1 MGVVL
6 LFMRLCSPF
15 KPGGLL
21 SACLR
26 DRRIERPCLLALVIL
41 VEDLCGRVSA
51 CYNEGMVTPV
61 IARRFLSTNKHTA
74 RGTVWKTV
82 GLDCNDKHAHVPT
95 AIQRLFTIGCLH
107 LLADEG
113 FCIS

>member
-1 MGVVL
+1 
-6 LFMRLCSPF
+6 MRLCSPF

-61 IARRFLSTNKHTA
+61 IAHQFLLTNKHSA
-74 RGTVWKTV
+74 RGTIWKRV
-82 GLDCNDKHAHVPT
+82 GMQVFPGTARPT
-95 AIQRLFTIGCLH
+95 P
-107 LLADEG
+107 
-113 FCIS
+113 FCYYISLCRHTTNVHSSLQYLSSLW